1 MPGRLVLL
9 IFPLRE
15 LDPIPLDMEFPP
27 VVELPFDMFD
37 IALVFDDV
45 VFDIVDVVPNE
56 LLLIE
61 FIELALLAPLE
72 LYVLVLLLEV
82 PLHAIRP
89 ALTTS
94 NNPKAKDLFIY

>member
-1 MPGRLVLL
+1 MPGRLVFP

-15 LDPIPLDMEFPP
+15 LEPIPLDMEFPP
-27 VVELPFDMFD
+27 VVELPFD

-45 VFDIVDVVPNE
+45 VFDIVDVVPIE

-72 LYVLVLLLEV
+72 L
-82 PLHAIRP
+82 
-89 ALTTS
+89 
-94 NNPKAKDLFIY
+94 